1 MAWTKIK
8 ITPLGRRMHSARHR
22 PKAVDRSKCQE
33 QYSRRQDTENRP
45 PNLDYN
51 VIEEIADG
59 VEKMILSWSHP
70 KGGAFEERGSEDI
83 IRPTPKK
90 DASVAWTLP
99 ACNEVHHPSHA
110 PSCKSHVLIAAMI
123 DFVIIW
129 QLEDITRNRIW
140 RFCSPLDWLLF
151 LMTDPRTFQRW
162 WGNSWTSWRY
172 HIKEISG
179 WKLSWGLYG
188 PRHH

>member
-8 ITPLGRRMHSARHR
+8 ITPLGRRTHSARHR

-70 KGGAFEERGSEDI
+70 KGGAFEEHGSEDI

-110 PSCKSHVLIAAMI
+110 PSCKSHGLIAAMNLTI
-123 DFVIIW
+123 GRHYKKSYMAVLLAFRLVAFSD
-129 QLEDITRNRIW
+129 DRSK
-140 RFCSPLDWLLF
+140 SPPK
-151 LMTDPRTFQRW
+151 MV
-162 WGNSWTSWRY
+162 G
-172 HIKEISG
+172 
-179 WKLSWGLYG
+179 
-188 PRHH
+188 